1 MRAAGGSGAC
11 LGRRGSFGITK
22 LNAAGGV
29 DIQVTKLIAIRPVQ
43 AEYFLTTIPDG
54 LNSRQNS
61 FRFSAGVVFR
71 LGKK

>member
-1 MRAAGGSGAC
+1 LSRRRRD
-11 LGRRGSFGITK
+11 LRPERRGSFGITK
-22 LNAAGGV
+22 LNAAGGGV
-29 DIQVTKLIAIRPVQ
+29 DIQVTKLMAIRPVQ
-43 AEYFLTTIPDG
+43 AEYFLSTIPDG